1 MIRRVHVQTL
11 WAGEVARDVKHV
23 SFEELLSVATTGALG
38 TKTQYR
44 VH

>member
-1 MIRRVHVQTL
+1 MSRCWVDE
-11 WAGEVARDVKHV
+11 AARDVNDV
-23 SFEELLSVATTGALG
+23 SFEELLSVATTGVLG

>member
-1 MIRRVHVQTL
+1 MSRRWGG
-11 WAGEVARDVKHV
+11 WAARDVNDV
-23 SFEELLSVATTGALG
+23 SFEELLSVATTGVLG